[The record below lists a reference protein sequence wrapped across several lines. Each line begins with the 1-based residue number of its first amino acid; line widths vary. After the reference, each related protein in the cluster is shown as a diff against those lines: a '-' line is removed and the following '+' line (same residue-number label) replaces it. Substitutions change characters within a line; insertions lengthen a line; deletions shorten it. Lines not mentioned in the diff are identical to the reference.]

1 MTLLVLR
8 PDHPAADL
16 HDALTEA
23 LWEGLAAAAVE
34 NVLVAATEPAVEAR
48 LIRMGLLFPSGLP
61 TASGYA
67 LLLRWHRSF
76 RLRRR
81 PRWWA
86 RKAMPTRHEVRMRA
100 MWRC

>member
-1 MTLLVLR
+1 MTILVLR

-23 LWEGLAAAAVE
+23 LWEGLAAAAAE

-48 LIRMGLLFPSGLP
+48 LIRLGLLFTSGLP
-61 TASGYA
+61 TAAGHA
-67 LLLRWHRSF
+67 LLLRWHRTF

-86 RKAMPTRHEVRMRA
+86 RKATLSRHEVHMRA
-100 MWRC
+100 MWGC

>member
-1 MTLLVLR
+1 MSSY
-8 PDHPAADL
+8 
-16 HDALTEA
+16 LTEVF
-23 LWEGLAAAAVE
+23 WKGLAAVAAE

-67 LLLRWHRSF
+67 LLLRWHRTF

-81 PRWWA
+81 PGW
-86 RKAMPTRHEVRMRA
+86 
-100 MWRC
+100 